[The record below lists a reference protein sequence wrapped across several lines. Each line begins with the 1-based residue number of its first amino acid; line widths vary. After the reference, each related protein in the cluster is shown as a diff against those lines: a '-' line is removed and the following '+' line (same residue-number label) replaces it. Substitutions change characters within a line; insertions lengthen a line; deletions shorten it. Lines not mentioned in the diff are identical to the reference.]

1 MLWGLGQPWRLAYVS
16 PPPAASP
23 PCSHSDGIATGLPIS
38 VHLRR
43 PLGQGLVCVP
53 RAWPRGGLSPPEQT
67 VCCLLGATALEHLPV
82 GLRQPDRGRRP
93 RVWAQSRAWAGWRGD
108 GRLSAWLPRPGGG
121 VDGHRVV
128 GRLEARG
135 PPVCRSRADKEV
147 EEALHTSTGV
157 AVATLTAGQ
166 DGQVGPLGMWNTHY
180 PHPLARL
187 DGPQGLQCDL
197 CNHGQGPAW
206 LGLPPAGAIPSQLTH
221 PSEKQRGP
229 GASAQPS
236 RGVRVSTQ
244 ARPVPWG
251 GPVTGL

>member
-1 MLWGLGQPWRLAYVS
+1 MEGSLHGCRGLGA
-16 PPPAASP
+16 
-23 PCSHSDGIATGLPIS
+23 
-38 VHLRR
+38 
-43 PLGQGLVCVP
+43 
-53 RAWPRGGLSPPEQT
+53 
-67 VCCLLGATALEHLPV
+67 
-82 GLRQPDRGRRP
+82 
-93 RVWAQSRAWAGWRGD
+93 VWMGT
-108 GRLSAWLPRPGGG
+108 
-121 VDGHRVV
+121 VV

-206 LGLPPAGAIPSQLTH
+206 LGLPPARAIPSQLTH